1 MPKKKERTFAA
12 KLAHEAR
19 KIHKKT
25 CPVCGKETV
34 PIVHIAALYS
44 EDGVWKPQRRRVTV
58 CDCNR
63 KEIYG

>member
-1 MPKKKERTFAA
+1 MPKKERTFAA

-19 KIHKKT
+19 TLHKHE
-25 CPVCGKETV
+25 CPVCGKEKV
-34 PIVHIAALYS
+34 PVVFYAAVYGES
-44 EDGVWKPQRRRVTV
+44 GYWKPQRRRLKI

>member
-1 MPKKKERTFAA
+1 MPKKERTFAA

-19 KIHKKT
+19 TLHKDD
-25 CPVCGKETV
+25 CPVCGKERV
-34 PIVHIAALYS
+34 PVILYAARYNDS
-44 EDGVWKPQRRRVTV
+44 GDWRPQRRRVRL

>member
-1 MPKKKERTFAA
+1 MPKKERTFAA

-25 CPVCGKETV
+25 CDVCGNEKIS
-34 PIVHIAALYS
+34 IVHFASVYS
-44 EDGVWKPQRRRVTV
+44 DKGVWRPQRRCVSV